1 MTATFSTQFTVRS
14 GMNYD
19 SLNDRAVPAGAK
31 KQALI
36 IGFVAFVSYA
46 YFYSGG
52 GWNQNTRF
60 DLVRA
65 IVERGTLSI
74 DAYHENTGDKA
85 FKDGHY
91 YSDKAPGQPL
101 LALPVAM
108 SARAVMRAGGA
119 NPLSASSLVAIAYIC
134 TLFSVA
140 LPAALAC
147 ACLYWIAL
155 RLGAST
161 NAAAFGALGM
171 GLGTPMW
178 AYAALFWA
186 HALAGACL
194 LFAFAAVLTLD
205 GAEAGQEVY
214 WGFIVGLMAGWATVT
229 EYPAA
234 PASAIVAL
242 FAVVRVW
249 NGGWP
254 RRWRVACGVAA
265 GALICILVLMVY
277 LRATFG
283 SVLHTSYSY
292 YDPNAFPWMNRGFHG
307 LRYPRIDVAF
317 KLLFGMKRGLFIAAP
332 VLIAG
337 PVGLWLLQK
346 RTVTRTAGLTAAAI
360 FLYYLLFN
368 ASFGEWSAGW
378 SYGPRYMAAGIPM
391 LCVGLAPAWDHFR
404 KNGRRAS
411 LALLV
416 VSLLFS
422 LIAVSTTPQPPYQ
435 YGAPMTQLLWP
446 SFWSGNL
453 ALNQSSMLAPIDAD
467 AEDAPGAFNLG
478 QLMGLRG
485 LASLLPLLAVWALAG
500 MVWVTVRECDQKR
513 MLLSEQTRK

>member
-1 MTATFSTQFTVRS
+1 
-14 GMNYD
+14 MNFD
-19 SLNDRAVPAGAK
+19 SPIDRAVSARAA

-36 IGFVAFVSYA
+36 IGLVAFVSYA

-52 GWNQNTRF
+52 GYNQNTRF

-65 IVERGTLSI
+65 IVERGALSI

-101 LALPVAM
+101 LAVPAAM
-108 SARAVMRAGGA
+108 SVRAVIRAIGA
-119 NPLSASSLVAIAYIC
+119 NPLSASSLVAIAYVC

-155 RLGAST
+155 RLGST
-161 NAAAFGALGM
+161 ANAAAFGALGM

-178 AYAALFWA
+178 AYATLFWG

-194 LFAFAAVLTLD
+194 LFAFAAVLMLD
-205 GAEAGQEVY
+205 PTEAGRQVL
-214 WGFIVGLMAGWATVT
+214 WGFMAGVMAGWATVT

-234 PASAIVAL
+234 PASAMVAL
-242 FAVVRVW
+242 FAVARVW
-249 NGGWP
+249 CGGWP
-254 RRWRVACGVAA
+254 RRVRVASGVAA
-265 GALICILVLMVY
+265 GALICILVLMFY
-277 LRATFG
+277 LRASFG

-292 YDPNAFPWMNRGFHG
+292 YDPNAFPWMNRGFLG
-307 LRYPRIDVAF
+307 LQYPRIDVAF
-317 KLLFGMKRGLFIAAP
+317 KLLFGLKRGLFVAAP
-332 VLIAG
+332 VLIVA

-346 RTVTRTAGLTAAAI
+346 HTATRTAGLTAAAI

-378 SYGPRYMAAGIPM
+378 SYGPRYMAAGIPL
-391 LCVGLAPAWDHFR
+391 LCVGLAPAWHHFH
-404 KNGRRAS
+404 KNGRRAL
-411 LALLV
+411 LALLA
-416 VSLLFS
+416 VSMSFS
-422 LIAVSTTPQPPYQ
+422 LIAVSTTPQPPFQ
-435 YGAPMTQLLWP
+435 YRSPMTQLLWP

-453 ALNQSSMLAPIDAD
+453 ALEHTSMLAPSDAG
-467 AEDAPGAFNLG
+467 AAGAHGAFNLG
-478 QLMGLRG
+478 QFMGLRG

-500 MVWVTVRECDQKR
+500 VVWIRMRERSEKR
-513 MLLSEQTRK
+513 MQVSEPTRK